1 MRRASTAA
9 RTTSRRART
18 ERVLRCVGVTH
29 FRKGQSV
36 VQLFRERGRRYASPH
51 AWVVTRVRA
60 GVVHIGD
67 AHGESR
73 WSYRASDG
81 RQLEIDRSFQSEIV
95 IVRR

>member
-1 MRRASTAA
+1 
-9 RTTSRRART
+9 
-18 ERVLRCVGVTH
+18 VLRCERVTR

-36 VQLFRERGRRYASPH
+36 VQLFEERGRRYASPH

-60 GVVHIGD
+60 GVVYIGD

-81 RQLEIDRSFQSEIV
+81 GQRETDRSFRSEIV